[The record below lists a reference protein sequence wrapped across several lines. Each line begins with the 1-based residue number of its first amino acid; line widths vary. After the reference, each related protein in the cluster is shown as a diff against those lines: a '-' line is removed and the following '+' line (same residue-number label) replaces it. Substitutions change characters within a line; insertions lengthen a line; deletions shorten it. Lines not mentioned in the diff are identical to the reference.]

1 MLRVLPWVV
10 DRYWIRNCSLVSSWK
25 ISVIRETVVVVGV
38 IVVIVIRKILVR
50 AVVVVRSIVEI
61 GVVIVKLLPTRVF
74 VVPAVQI
81 RRFKAIAILCEDSK
95 TYVKAVERKRNTE
108 KALLFWINILPNLC
122 SSDLMFASVKLVS
135 LTLRKN
141 CFSL

>member
-61 GVVIVKLLPTRVF
+61 GVVIVKL
-74 VVPAVQI
+74 
-81 RRFKAIAILCEDSK
+81 
-95 TYVKAVERKRNTE
+95 
-108 KALLFWINILPNLC
+108 
-122 SSDLMFASVKLVS
+122 
-135 LTLRKN
+135 
-141 CFSL
+141 